1 MHHLDNLD
9 LRAICAINI
18 NCPRLKIL
26 KFSGCNFVD
35 RLETLDE
42 DDVFQ
47 MNLNRR
53 TETELMCQLVPWFD
67 MKELLFA
74 SECPRQVKWLDEIF
88 DFYLIK
94 KVQEEFEDL
103 KKHMLLY
110 HMPVI
115 GQLSVTC
122 AAILTEFWMTL

>member
-1 MHHLDNLD
+1 MDNLD

-42 DDVFQ
+42 DEVFQ

-74 SECPRQVKWLDEIF
+74 SECPSQVKWLDEKF
-88 DFYLIK
+88 DF
-94 KVQEEFEDL
+94 
-103 KKHMLLY
+103 
-110 HMPVI
+110 
-115 GQLSVTC
+115 
-122 AAILTEFWMTL
+122 